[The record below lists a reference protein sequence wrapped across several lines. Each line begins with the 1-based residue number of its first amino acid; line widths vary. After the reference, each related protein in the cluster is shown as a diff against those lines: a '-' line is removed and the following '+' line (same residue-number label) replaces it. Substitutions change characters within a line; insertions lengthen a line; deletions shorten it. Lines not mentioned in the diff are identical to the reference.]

1 VIEKGRRWRY
11 SPHTVRR
18 IHSGPAVSRVAAGL
32 FIAALVGRV
41 AATRPQA
48 QSPQTTVEFIRD
60 VQPILQTHCYECH
73 GAKKS
78 KNGLRLDL
86 RAAALKGGD
95 SGVAIV
101 AGDSE
106 HSLLVRRI
114 RGLDGDDQMPKDK
127 DPLTAAQIAL
137 IRAWID
143 QGAVWPEQP
152 GAAAAAAAEPQTK
165 HWAYIKPV
173 AAHVPEVRNTAWAR
187 NDIDRFVL
195 ARLEKEGLSPS
206 PEAAFETL
214 VRRVSLDLVGLPPTL
229 AELDAALA
237 DAAANGRDAA
247 YEHVVDRLLK
257 SPHYGE
263 RWARPW
269 LDLARYADSHGYEKD
284 RLRVMWKYRDW
295 VIDAF
300 NADMPFDRFTIEQI
314 AGDMLPDATEAQRIA
329 SGFHRNTM
337 LNQEGGIDVEE
348 QRWETL
354 VDRVN
359 TTATVWL
366 GSTLGCAQCHDHK
379 YDPFTQRDYYR
390 TLAFFENVEYTIA
403 GQAGGDRY
411 ANEPQI
417 SLPTPEQEARR
428 KTLQE
433 DLDRQN
439 ASLRAESPARTLAQT
454 RWEQAVVAAERWW
467 IPLTIDR
474 FESSG
479 GSSHER
485 LDDRSVLVAG
495 ENPASNTYTMTARA
509 PIAAVTAIRIEALPD
524 ARLPGGGP
532 GRDRYGNFVLN
543 GFSVAT
549 GASEPVRLTSV
560 KVDDGSAA
568 IENFRWGIDATRDP
582 SGRVRRQAVFVAA
595 RPFAAAGAPLR
606 ISIKTI
612 APVGQA
618 LGRFRVSV
626 TASRSPLR
634 VVDVSARLRPALLTP
649 RAKRTPQQAKDLAA
663 QFRAVSPIFK
673 PTRDRIDA
681 LQKSLRDL
689 GIVTAMVM
697 KEKAAYDRPST
708 WVRRRGNFLDRT
720 EQVYAA
726 VPSFL
731 PGLPEDV
738 MPNRLGLARWLVDAR
753 NPLTPRV
760 TVNRAWEQ
768 FFGRGLVETS
778 EDFGSQG
785 AAPSHLELLDW
796 LAVTFVEQGWH
807 LKRLHREIAMSAAY
821 RQSSAVV
828 PALAERDPYNR
839 LLARGPRF
847 RVEAEMVRDI
857 ALTASGLLSEKLGGP
872 SVFPPQPDGIWQNPY
887 SSDRWIPSTG
897 EDRYRRGLYTFIR
910 RTAPY
915 PAFTTFDSTS
925 REACTVR
932 RVRTDTPLQALTTL
946 NDAAF
951 FEAARAL
958 ARRMIA
964 EPAIAAGA
972 DAVHVRATHGFRL
985 VTSRLPKPQELER
998 IMAAYRQQLEQ
1009 FRANPERAAQTI
1021 ERYAMAGVDAPEQ
1034 AAWTLVAN
1042 ALLNLDET
1050 ITKE

>member
-1 VIEKGRRWRY
+1 V
-11 SPHTVRR
+11 VRGVLVVTCVAGS
-18 IHSGPAVSRVAAGL
+18 IAAASLAPQPAVDFARD
-32 FIAALVGRV
+32 
-41 AATRPQA
+41 
-48 QSPQTTVEFIRD
+48 IR
-60 VQPILQTHCYECH
+60 PILEAHCYECH
-73 GAKKS
+73 GAKKV
-78 KNGLRLDL
+78 KNGLRLDV
-86 RAAALKGGD
+86 RVAALKGGD
-95 SGVAIV
+95 GGAPIV
-101 AGDSE
+101 PGDSE

-114 RGLDGDDQMPKDK
+114 RGLDGEDRMPKDG
-127 DPLTAAQIAL
+127 DPLTAAQVAL

-143 QGAVWPEQP
+143 QGAAWPEEP
-152 GAAAAAAAEPQTK
+152 GAAAAAAPAIESRNT

-173 AAHVPEVRNTAWAR
+173 PAHVPGAASQAWAR

-195 ARLEKEGLSPS
+195 ARLEKEGLAPS

-214 VRRVSLDLVGLPPTL
+214 VRRASLDLIGLPPTI

-247 YEHVVDRLLK
+247 YERVVDRLLA

-295 VIDAF
+295 VIDAL
-300 NADMPFDRFTIEQI
+300 NADMPFDRFTVEQI
-314 AGDMLPDATEAQRIA
+314 AGDMLPGATEAQRIA

-390 TLAFFENVEYTIA
+390 MLAFFENVEYTIA
-403 GQAGGDRY
+403 GQSGGDRY
-411 ANEPQI
+411 ASEPQI

-428 KTLQE
+428 AALQGE
-433 DLDRQN
+433 LDKLT
-439 ASLRAESPARTLAQT
+439 ASLRAESPARTLAQA
-454 RWEQAVVAAERWW
+454 RWEQGVVAAEGSW
-467 IPLTIDR
+467 IPIVADR

-479 GSSHER
+479 GSSYER
-485 LDDRSVLVAG
+485 LDDRSVFVTG
-495 ENPASNTYTMTARA
+495 ENPASNVYTITGRA
-509 PIAAVTAIRIEALPD
+509 PIAGITAVRLEALPD

-543 GFSVAT
+543 GFDVAI
-549 GASEPVRLTSV
+549 GDSEPLPFASV
-560 KVDDGSAA
+560 KVDDGSAS
-568 IENFRWGIDATRDP
+568 IENFRWGIDATRDAAA
-582 SGRVRRQAVFVAA
+582 RLRRQAVFVSA
-595 RPFAAAGAPLR
+595 RPFAAAGSPLR
-606 ISIKTI
+606 ISIETK

-626 TASRSPLR
+626 TASPSPLR
-634 VVDVSARLRPALLTP
+634 AVGVPARLRPALLTP

-663 QFRAVSPIFK
+663 QFRAVSPGFK
-673 PTRDRIDA
+673 ATRDRVEA

-697 KEKAAYDRPST
+697 REKDAYERPST

-720 EQVYAA
+720 EQVYAT

-731 PGLPEDV
+731 PALPDSV
-738 MPNRLGLARWLVDAR
+738 MPNRLGLARWLVDGR
-753 NPLTPRV
+753 NPLTARV

-768 FFGRGLVETS
+768 FFGKGLVETS
-778 EDFGSQG
+778 EDFGTQG
-785 AAPSHLELLDW
+785 AAPSHPELLDW
-796 LAVTFVEQGWH
+796 LAVTFVEKGWRV
-807 LKRLHREIAMSAAY
+807 KRLHWEIAMSATY
-821 RQSSAVV
+821 RQSSAAT
-828 PALAERDPYNR
+828 PALVERDPYNR
-839 LLARGPRF
+839 LFARGPRF

-857 ALTASGLLSEKLGGP
+857 ALTASGLLSRKVGGP

-887 SSDRWIPSTG
+887 SSDKWTLSAG
-897 EDRYRRGLYTFIR
+897 DDRYRRGLYTFLR

-915 PAFTTFDSTS
+915 PMFTTFDTTS

-932 RVRTDTPLQALTTL
+932 RVRTNTPLQALTTL
-946 NDAAF
+946 NDEAF

-964 EPAIAAGA
+964 EPPTAGA
-972 DAVHVRATHGFRL
+972 ADADRARAAHGFRI
-985 VTSRLPKPQELER
+985 VTSRPPKPQELDR
-998 IMAAYRQQLEQ
+998 LVAAYRQHLEQ
-1009 FRANPERAAQTI
+1009 FRARPESALRVIQGQPAG
-1021 ERYAMAGVDAPEQ
+1021 GVDAAEQ

>member
-1 VIEKGRRWRY
+1 MVRSSLSLVALSCWLTAVPVI
-11 SPHTVRR
+11 VQQ
-18 IHSGPAVSRVAAGL
+18 RVD
-32 FIAALVGRV
+32 FV
-41 AATRPQA
+41 
-48 QSPQTTVEFIRD
+48 RD
-60 VQPILQTHCYECH
+60 VQPILETHCYECH

-95 SGVAIV
+95 NGAPIV
-101 AGDSE
+101 PGDSE
-106 HSLLVRRI
+106 HSLIVRRI

-127 DPLTAAQIAL
+127 DPLTAAQLAL

-143 QGAVWPEQP
+143 QGAVWPEP
-152 GAAAAAAAEPQTK
+152 PAAAAAPAADPIAK
-165 HWAYIKPV
+165 HWSYVKPV
-173 AAHVPEVRNTAWAR
+173 AAHVPDVRNAAWAR

-206 PEAAFETL
+206 PEAPFETL
-214 VRRVSLDLVGLPPTL
+214 VRRASLDLVGLPPTL

-247 YEHVVDRLLK
+247 YEHVVDRLLA

-314 AGDMLPDATEAQRIA
+314 AGDMLPDATEAQKIA

-354 VDRVN
+354 VDRAN

-390 TLAFFENVEYTIA
+390 MLAFFENVEYTVA

-411 ANEPQI
+411 ADEPQI
-417 SLPTPEQEARR
+417 ALPTPEQETRR
-428 KTLQE
+428 KALQA
-433 DLDRQN
+433 DLDKEVV
-439 ASLRAESPARTLAQT
+439 SLHAESPVRSAAQL
-454 RWEQAVVAAERWW
+454 RWEQGVIAAERAWT
-467 IPLTIDR
+467 PLSIDR
-474 FESSG
+474 FDATA
-479 GSSHER
+479 GSTHER
-485 LDDRSVLVAG
+485 LDDGSVLVGG
-495 ENPASNTYTMTARA
+495 ENPASNVYTITARA
-509 PIAAVTAIRIEALPD
+509 PMAGITGVRLEALPD
-524 ARLPGGGP
+524 SRLPGGGP
-532 GRDRYGNFVLN
+532 GRDRYGNFVLT
-543 GFSVAT
+543 GFSVAI
-549 GASEPVRLTSV
+549 GDADPVAFESV
-560 KVDDGSAA
+560 KVDDGSAS
-568 IENFRWGIDATRDP
+568 IENFKWGIDATRDAP
-582 SGRVRRQAVFVAA
+582 ARLRRQAVFVAA

-606 ISIKTI
+606 ISIKTV

-618 LGRFRVSV
+618 LGRFRLSV
-626 TASRSPLR
+626 TAGLAPQR
-634 VVDVSARLRPALLTP
+634 VAGLAARLRPALLTP
-649 RAKRTPQQAKDLAA
+649 RAKRTDQQTKDLAV

-673 PTRDRIDA
+673 PTRDRIEA

-697 KEKAAYDRPST
+697 KEKAAFDRPST
-708 WVRRRGNFLDRT
+708 WVHRRGNFLDRT

-726 VPSFL
+726 VPPFL
-731 PGLPEDV
+731 PPLPDSA
-738 MPNRLGLARWLVDAR
+738 MPNRLGLARWLVDAG

-768 FFGRGLVETS
+768 FFGKGLVETS

-785 AAPSHLELLDW
+785 TAPSHPELLDW
-796 LAVTFVEQGWH
+796 LAATFVGEGWH
-807 LKRLHREIAMSAAY
+807 LKRLHRELAMSATY
-821 RQSSAVV
+821 RQASVV
-828 PALAERDPYNR
+828 TPALAERDPANR

-857 ALTASGLLSEKLGGP
+857 TLTASGLLTSKIGGP

-887 SSDRWIPSTG
+887 SSDRWVPSTG

-915 PAFTTFDSTS
+915 PMFTTFDSTS

-932 RVRTDTPLQALTTL
+932 RVRTNTPLQALTTL
-946 NDAAF
+946 NDEAF

-964 EPAIAAGA
+964 EPSVAGGA
-972 DAVHVRATHGFRL
+972 DAVRVRAAYGFRI
-985 VTSRLPKPQELER
+985 VTSRAAKPPELDR
-998 IMAAYRQQLEQ
+998 LVAAYRQQLEQ
-1009 FRANPERAAQTI
+1009 FRAHPDRAAQAI
-1021 ERYAMAGVDAPEQ
+1021 AGYAVAGVEAPEQ

>member
-1 VIEKGRRWRY
+1 
-11 SPHTVRR
+11 VRR
-18 IHSGPAVSRVAAGL
+18 GPSVPAVCRFA
-32 FIAALVGRV
+32 AALLLAAILGRV
-41 AATRPQA
+41 AAAQPQA
-48 QSPQTTVEFIRD
+48 PSPPKTVDFVRD
-60 VQPILQTHCYECH
+60 IQPILQTHCYECH
-73 GAKKS
+73 GPKKT
-78 KNGLRLDL
+78 KNGLRLDV
-86 RAAALKGGD
+86 RGAALTGGD
-95 SGVAIV
+95 SGAAIV
-101 AGDSE
+101 PGDSE

-114 RGLDGDDQMPKDK
+114 LGLDGDDQMPKDK
-127 DPLTAAQIAL
+127 DPLTGAHVAL

-143 QGAVWPEQP
+143 QGAVWPEQS
-152 GAAAAAAAEPQTK
+152 GAGAPATETPHT
-165 HWAYIKPV
+165 HWAYVKPV
-173 AAHVPEVRNTAWAR
+173 AAHVPDVRNTTWIR

-214 VRRVSLDLVGLPPTL
+214 VRRVSLDLIGLPPTL

-237 DAAANGRDAA
+237 DAAANGRDTA
-247 YEHVVDRLLK
+247 YEHLVDRLLA

-390 TLAFFENVEYTIA
+390 MLAFFENVEYTIA

-411 ANEPQI
+411 ADEPQI
-417 SLPTPEQEARR
+417 SLATPEQEARR
-428 KTLQE
+428 KALQDE
-433 DLDRQN
+433 LDKAA
-439 ASLRAESPARTLAQT
+439 ASLRAESPARTAAQGQ
-454 RWEQAVVAAERWW
+454 WEQGIIAAERSWV
-467 IPLTIDR
+467 PLTVDR
-474 FESSG
+474 FESTG

-485 LDDRSVLVAG
+485 LDDKSVLVSG
-495 ENPASNTYTMTARA
+495 ENPASIVYTLTARA
-509 PIAAVTAIRIEALPD
+509 PIAAITAVRIEALPD

-549 GASEPVRLTSV
+549 GQSEPITFESVR
-560 KVDDGSAA
+560 VDDGSAS
-568 IENFRWGIDATRDP
+568 IENFRWGIDATRDAD
-582 SGRVRRQAVFVAA
+582 GRLRRQAVFVSA

-606 ISIKTI
+606 ISMKTT

-626 TASRSPLR
+626 TASPSPAR
-634 VVDVSARLRPALLTP
+634 VVGVSARLRPALLTP
-649 RAKRTPQQAKDLAA
+649 RAKRTPQQTKDLAG
-663 QFRAVSPIFK
+663 QFRAVSPLFK
-673 PTRDRIDA
+673 PTRDRIES

-697 KEKAAYDRPST
+697 KEKPDYDRPST

-731 PGLPEDV
+731 PALPESV

-760 TVNRAWEQ
+760 AVNRAWEQ
-768 FFGRGLVETS
+768 FFGKGLVETS

-785 AAPSHLELLDW
+785 AAPSHPELLDW
-796 LAVTFVEQGWH
+796 LAVTFAGQGWH
-807 LKRLHREIAMSAAY
+807 LKRLHRDIAMSATY
-821 RQSSAVV
+821 RQSSSVT
-828 PALAERDPYNR
+828 PALAERDPSNR

-857 ALTASGLLSEKLGGP
+857 ALTASGLLTPKVGGP

-887 SSDRWIPSTG
+887 SSDRWILSTG
-897 EDRYRRGLYTFIR
+897 DDRYRRGLYTFIR

-932 RVRTDTPLQALTTL
+932 RVRTNTPLQALTTL
-946 NDAAF
+946 NDEAF

-964 EPAIAAGA
+964 EPPLAGSA
-972 DAVHVRATHGFRL
+972 DASRARATYGFRS

-998 IMAAYRQQLEQ
+998 LVTAYRQHLEQ
-1009 FRANPERAAQTI
+1009 FRAHPERAAQVI
-1021 ERYAMAGVDAPEQ
+1021 QGYAMNGVDPAEQ